1 MAEKEQ
7 QSPLPL
13 APARYGLS
21 RSDAEAAA
29 NPDGRAAEQRRI
41 NINKRRKCLLYVFLF
56 AVLQTGIILLF
67 TFTVMRI
74 RTPKF
79 RVLAATLEFSNSS
92 VALPTNGSL
101 RVAMTAE
108 LGVKNSNLGRFRYG
122 RTAVYFFYN
131 GAQVGEAAVGAG
143 RANWRSTERL
153 KMKVKV
159 DVNVADSAQLER
171 DLTAGVVALTS
182 RAEMRGDVRLAMVFE
197 KKRSAE
203 MNCSMEIVTGNQ
215 NIRNIVC
222 D

>member
-21 RSDAEAAA
+21 RSDTEA
-29 NPDGRAAEQRRI
+29 PDCRAAEQRRI

-56 AVLQTGIILLF
+56 ALLQTGVILLF

-79 RVLAATLEFSNSS
+79 RVLGATLELSNSS
-92 VALPTNGSL
+92 VALPGNGSL
-101 RVAMTAE
+101 RAAMTAE
-108 LGVKNSNLGRFRYG
+108 LGVKNSNFGRFRYG
-122 RTAVYFFYN
+122 RTAVYFFYD
-131 GAQVGEAAVGAG
+131 GAQVGEAAAGGG

-153 KMKVKV
+153 KVKV

-171 DLTAGVVALTS
+171 DLAAGVVALTS
-182 RAEMRGDVRLAMVFE
+182 RAEMRGDVRLAMLFE

-203 MNCSMEIVTGNQ
+203 MNCSMEIVTGNL

>member
-7 QSPLPL
+7 QSPVPL
-13 APARYGLS
+13 APVRYGLS

-29 NPDGRAAEQRRI
+29 NPDGRAAEQRRT
-41 NINKRRKCLLYVFLF
+41 NKRRKRLLYAFLF
-56 AVLQTGIILLF
+56 AALQTGIILLF

-79 RVLAATLEFSNSS
+79 RVLSAALESDS
-92 VALPTNGSL
+92 VAGLPLPTNGSL
-101 RVAMTAE
+101 RVAVRAE
-108 LGVKNSNLGRFRYG
+108 LGVKNSNFGRFKFG

-131 GAQVGEAAVGAG
+131 DAQVGEAAVGAG

-153 KMKVKV
+153 RVKV
-159 DVNVADSAQLER
+159 DVNVGGSAQLER
-171 DLTAGVVALTS
+171 DLSAGVVALTG
-182 RAEMRGDVRLAMVFE
+182 RAGMRGDVRVAMVFK

-203 MNCSMEIVTGNQ
+203 MNCSMEIVTGIQ
-215 NIRNIVC
+215 QLRNIVC